1 LGGVPSVLNVAN
13 MVLLDQLAYV
23 FDSLRRAVGIVAH
36 NEVDLAAIDA
46 ALFIYHGE
54 IGRG

>member
-1 LGGVPSVLNVAN
+1 MPSVLNVAN